1 MKDIYGRLE
10 YLKRPI
16 DLYWITQQNLNN
28 DIPQNLL
35 FSTSSIQLSGPE
47 ISTIKVMYNSEF
59 VLTHF
64 KRYNPSF
71 APDLMYSDLRSR
83 VCALKN
89 LTRCFGLISLIEN
102 GIFSRNIDE
111 CLILAKVKNKK
122 IYDLLL

>member
-1 MKDIYGRLE
+1 
-10 YLKRPI
+10 
-16 DLYWITQQNLNN
+16 
-28 DIPQNLL
+28 
-35 FSTSSIQLSGPE
+35 
-47 ISTIKVMYNSEF
+47 MYNSEF

-111 CLILAKVKNKK
+111 CLILAKVKDKK
-122 IYDLLL
+122 YLLSYYECFILTKTNFGYSMQFGS